1 MKHIDIKDIT
11 ADELNRFMDSHDER
25 DYALIDVRQPDE
37 YYDSHIPGAK
47 LIPFPTLGTNLES
60 LPRNVDIIFMCRSGA
75 RSRAAAAL
83 VSDQSKDT
91 GKIYNLKGGILA
103 WEGKTLA
110 EIPQVQVLGN
120 KNDFEDM
127 LLTAMD
133 LEKGA
138 WNFYKSILE
147 KFPKEP
153 FSDAIEYL
161 SLAEADHAEALY
173 RILTKRKE
181 DLPEFDT
188 MFYGM
193 KGDILEGGVT
203 LKDALKRL
211 DTVTDGQPMMIL
223 DMALD
228 IEYSAFDLYR
238 SGADLVDDPDIKRI
252 LYGIANGEKQHM
264 KKLAGAFTYLSK

>member
-1 MKHIDIKDIT
+1 MIYRDIT
-11 ADELNRFMDSHDER
+11 DISAEQLKAFIDSHDER
-25 DYALIDVRQPDE
+25 DYAIIDVRQPEE

-47 LIPFPTLGTNLES
+47 LVPYPTLGTNLDS
-60 LPRNVDIIFMCRSGA
+60 LPRNVDLIFACRSGA

-83 VSDQSKDT
+83 VADASGSL
-91 GKIYNLKGGILA
+91 GKIYNLAGGILA
-103 WEGKTLA
+103 WDGKTLQDF
-110 EIPQVQVLGN
+110 PQVQVLGN

-153 FSDAIEYL
+153 YSDAIEYL
-161 SLAEADHAEALY
+161 SLAEADHAETLY

-181 DLPEFDT
+181 DLPEFDAL
-188 MFYGM
+188 FYGM
-193 KGDILEGGVT
+193 KGDILEGGVE

-211 DTVTDGQPMMIL
+211 DKVKTGQPLMIL

-238 SGADLVDDPDIKRI
+238 SGADLVDDPEIKRI

-264 KKLAGAFTYLSK
+264 KKLAEAFTYLP

>member
-1 MKHIDIKDIT
+1 MKYKDIT
-11 ADELNRFMDSHDER
+11 DINADQLKAYMDSHDER
-25 DYALIDVRQPDE
+25 EYAMIDVRQPEE
-37 YYDSHIPGAK
+37 YYENHIPGAK
-47 LIPFPTLGTNLES
+47 LIPFPTLGTSLES
-60 LPRNVDIIFMCRSGA
+60 LPKNVDIIFTCRSGA

-83 VSDQSKDT
+83 VADAKDNL
-91 GKIYNLKGGILA
+91 GKIYNLAGGILA
-103 WEGKTLA
+103 WNGKTLQDF
-110 EIPQVQVLGN
+110 PKVQVLGK

-127 LLTAMD
+127 LLSAMD

-147 KFPKEP
+147 KFPGEP

-173 RILTKRKE
+173 RILTKSK
-181 DLPEFDT
+181 DNLPEFDAL
-188 MFYGM
+188 FYSL
-193 KGDILEGGVT
+193 KGDILEGGVE

-211 DTVTDGQPMMIL
+211 DSVESGQPVMIL

-238 SGADLVDDPDIKRI
+238 SGADLVDDPEIKRI

-264 KKLAGAFTYLSK
+264 KKLAEAFTYLP

>member
-1 MKHIDIKDIT
+1 MNIKDIT
-11 ADELNRFMDSHDER
+11 DLTADQLKDYISTHDER
-25 DYALIDVRQPDE
+25 DYVMIDVRQPEE
-37 YYDSHIPGAK
+37 YYESHIPGSK
-47 LIPFPTLGTNLES
+47 LIPFPTMGTNIES
-60 LPRNVDIIFMCRSGA
+60 LPHKVDIIFTCRSGA

-83 VSDQSKDT
+83 TFGTSKDL
-91 GKIYNLKGGILA
+91 GRIYNLKGGILA
-103 WEGKTLA
+103 WNGKT
-110 EIPQVQVLGN
+110 IQDFPKVQVLGK
-120 KNDFEDM
+120 KNDVEDM
-127 LLTAMD
+127 LMSAMD

-161 SLAEADHAEALY
+161 SLAESDHAEALY
-173 RILTKRKE
+173 RILVTKKN

-188 MFYGM
+188 FFHSM
-193 KGDILEGGVT
+193 KGDILEGGVE

-211 DTVTDGQPMMIL
+211 DTVKTAQPLAIL

-238 SGADLVDDPDIKRI
+238 SGADIVTDPDIKRI

-264 KKLAGAFTYLSK
+264 KKLATAFSYLK

>member
-1 MKHIDIKDIT
+1 MKKDIIDIT
-11 ADELNRFMDSHDER
+11 ATQLKEYINTHNER
-25 DYALIDVRQPDE
+25 DYVLLDVRQPEE
-37 YYDSHIPGAK
+37 YYEHHIPGSK
-47 LIPFPTLGTNLES
+47 LMPYPTLGTTIDS
-60 LPRNVDIIFMCRSGA
+60 LPENVDIIFTCRSGA

-83 VSDQSKDT
+83 TVGS
-91 GKIYNLKGGILA
+91 GKTHGTLYNLIGGILS
-103 WEGKTLA
+103 WDGKT
-110 EIPQVQVLGN
+110 IHDFPRVQVLGP
-120 KNDFEDM
+120 KNDFEEM
-127 LLTAMD
+127 LLSAMD

-147 KFPKEP
+147 KFPHEP

-173 RILTKRKE
+173 RILITKKD

-188 MFYGM
+188 LFLSL
-193 KGDILEGGVT
+193 KGNILEGGIE
-203 LKDALKRL
+203 LKDALESLQKL
-211 DTVTDGQPMMIL
+211 ESPQPLAIL

-228 IEYSAFDLYR
+228 IEYAAFDLYR

-264 KKLAGAFTYLSK
+264 KKLAEAFSYLIGR